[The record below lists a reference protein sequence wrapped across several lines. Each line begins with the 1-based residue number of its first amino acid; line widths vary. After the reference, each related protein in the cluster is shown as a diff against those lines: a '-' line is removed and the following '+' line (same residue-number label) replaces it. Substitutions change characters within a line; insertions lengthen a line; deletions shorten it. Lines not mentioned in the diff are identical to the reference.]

1 MPVKDASLAS
11 WNPYA
16 AALFSILLSSMGQ
29 VLLKML
35 MRHQTV
41 SFQLV
46 TQPLFY
52 AGFLA
57 YGLSALL
64 WLQVLAG
71 LPLVV
76 AYPLISINF
85 VLVALGGALVLHER
99 VTWQMMAGLGLIIG
113 GILVITQT

>member
-1 MPVKDASLAS
+1 MPAKDVSPGS
-11 WNPYA
+11 WGPYV

-29 VLLKML
+29 VVLKML

-41 SFQLV
+41 SFQLA

-57 YGLSALL
+57 YGLSALV
-64 WLQVLAG
+64 WLQVLSK

-76 AYPLISINF
+76 AYPLVSLNF